1 MEENKKVFILN
12 PSTPE
17 KWDEYYVFAHD
28 FDGYAAYPDNLK
40 RLAGEVMKGW
50 YEAGELPDDL
60 NLLRASLFQEARIS
74 RFITGYPGEE
84 DMTYLD
90 ALVAK
95 IKTLMSTSTAVIDNP
110 QDIPTL

>member
-1 MEENKKVFILN
+1 MEEMKKIFILN

-17 KWDEYYVFAHD
+17 TWSEYYVFAHE
-28 FDGYAAYPDNLK
+28 FDGYAAFPDNLK
-40 RLAGEVMKGW
+40 LFAGEVMKGW

-60 NLLRASLFQEARIS
+60 NLLRASLFQEARSS

-84 DMTYLD
+84 DMPYFD

-95 IKTLMSTSTAVIDNP
+95 IKTLISTSTAVIDNP
-110 QDIPTL
+110 QDFPTL